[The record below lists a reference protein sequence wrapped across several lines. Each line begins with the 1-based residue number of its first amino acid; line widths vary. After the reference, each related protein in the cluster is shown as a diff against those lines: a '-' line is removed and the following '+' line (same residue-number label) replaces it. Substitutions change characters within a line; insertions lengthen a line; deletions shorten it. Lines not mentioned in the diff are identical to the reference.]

1 MIGAVLLVEAPKGSE
16 IFSRG
21 EEQVLCAARMC
32 LREFGDVI
40 DFAFVAYPK
49 AFQAVVLA
57 DFIGCVNCFVFGY
70 LQVEEPGLILYKTY
84 IMLLFCSF
92 REDSKMLL
100 NQMKWQSI

>member
-1 MIGAVLLVEAPKGSE
+1 MIGAVLLVEAPKGRE
-16 IFSRG
+16 IFARG
-21 EEQVLCAARMC
+21 EEEILCAARMC

-57 DFIGCVNCFVFGY
+57 DFICCVNCFVFSY
-70 LQVEEPGLILYKTY
+70 VQVEELSFLMYKTY

-92 REDSKMLL
+92 REDSKKLL
-100 NQMKWQSI
+100 NQMI